1 LSLNLSCYA
10 RNSRIARIVTD
21 REPGN
26 RITVSQILIPVVCV
40 VVVARV
46 VACSRICWV
55 IAGVCWE
62 GDSNRHQW
70 TADVW
75 LGLWDLREET
85 VRTLSHKLGG
95 SYLRLGKGNFG
106 PRRWFNRFPSKT
118 NLCVRVSRSCTC
130 LLILILI
137 PQSHLGI
144 ETSTAPLSPVS
155 TSDQERGGHCCPP
168 RLAVRTLQGGD
179 LVAVVWLPLSVRCR
193 FSLGRFEH

>member
-1 LSLNLSCYA
+1 MSLNLSCYA
-10 RNSRIARIVTD
+10 WNSRIVTD

-55 IAGVCWE
+55 IAGVCGE
-62 GDSNRHQW
+62 LVSTRHQW

-106 PRRWFNRFPSKT
+106 PCRWFNRFPSKT

-144 ETSTAPLSPVS
+144 ETSTAPLLPSS
-155 TSDQERGGHCCPP
+155 TSDKGRGGHCCPP
-168 RLAVRTLQGGD
+168 HLVVRTL
-179 LVAVVWLPLSVRCR
+179 
-193 FSLGRFEH
+193 